1 MNSANLLS
9 RLHSVC
15 PTLAARLEPG
25 RPLRACGL
33 DSLEFVDLLCAIE
46 AEFRVRLNNEDLKP
60 ETTVDDLVA
69 LIATRAA

>member
-1 MNSANLLS
+1 
-9 RLHSVC
+9 
-15 PTLAARLEPG
+15 LAARLEPG